1 MAQKLKNDC
10 MCAYE
15 QFRDKNNHEGKYTK
29 KDVGYETIKFIVS
42 CGSLSDDAVT
52 LAVG

>member
-15 QFRDKNNHEGKYTK
+15 QFRDKNNYEGKYTK
-29 KDVGYETIKFIVS
+29 KGVGYETKFIMS